1 MVTQEDTSI
10 KFRACFGL
18 YKNNI
23 PQFDTSTYSEAGMNI
38 SDFRKMLIKNDME
51 EYENELISFWYAEIQ
66 NKQKIESFLNKNVNR
81 DDVRQLEIDLTETL
95 IFLLSNTS
103 GDNISITFQKSR
115 NSKTTGNTAMI
126 DCVIQSLLTEYE
138 KHDFNLTEMEYD
150 EAEDELKGWCD
161 TDWIEN
167 YILEDRKENPRK
179 YHIRCEQDIYHFDSF
194 ETFHDC
200 LDDIMIEKYA
210 RDHCSYK
217 EITLDFLIEN
227 LGLLKKNSKKK
238 VGAKPKNI
246 RLLYVATNLSYL
258 KRIDRFIL
266 NTDGVKNINQLKL
279 SNKDYRFIHDCLVFF
294 GLCED
299 YSKNEINS
307 TTPEKY
313 ICTTL
318 NQKNNSLVNRN
329 EHNGRFIYQTVSGLM
344 Q

>member
-23 PQFDTSTYSEAGMNI
+23 PQFDTSTYVEAGMNI
-38 SDFRKMLIKNDME
+38 TDFRKTLIKNDME
-51 EYENELISFWYAEIQ
+51 EYENELIAFWYSEIQ
-66 NKQKIESFLNKNVNR
+66 NKQKVESFLNRIDNKA
-81 DDVRQLEIDLTETL
+81 DVKQLEIDLSEAL
-95 IFLLSNTS
+95 IFLLSNESADCT
-103 GDNISITFQKSR
+103 SITFQKAR
-115 NSKTTGNTAMI
+115 NSKTISNKSILELT
-126 DCVIQSLLTEYE
+126 IQSFLSEYE

-150 EAEDELKGWCD
+150 EAEEELKGWCD
-161 TDWIEN
+161 SDWIEN

-200 LDDIMIEKYA
+200 LDEIMIEKYA
-210 RDHCSYK
+210 RDHYSYK
-217 EITLDFLIEN
+217 EITLDLLLDN
-227 LGLLKKNSKKK
+227 LSQLKKHTKQK
-238 VGAKPKNI
+238 VGAKPKNT
-246 RLLYVATNLSYL
+246 RLLFVAANLSYL

-279 SNKDYRFIHDCLVFF
+279 LNKDYRFIHDCLVFF

-299 YSKNEINS
+299 YSKNEINT

-313 ICTTL
+313 IYTTL
-318 NQKNNSLVNRN
+318 NQKNNSIKNRN
-329 EHNGRFIYQTVSGLM
+329 EHNARFIYQTVSGLM
-344 Q
+344 

>member
-23 PQFDTSTYSEAGMNI
+23 PQFDTSTYVEASMNI
-38 SDFRKMLIKNDME
+38 NDFRKMLIKNDME
-51 EYENELISFWYAEIQ
+51 EYENELLAFWYAEIQ
-66 NKQKIESFLNKNVNR
+66 NKQKIESFLTRIDNKA
-81 DDVRQLEIDLTETL
+81 DVRQLEVDLTETL

-103 GDNISITFQKSR
+103 ADNTSITFQKSR
-115 NSKTTGNTAMI
+115 NSKTTCNTAII

-138 KHDFNLTEMEYD
+138 KHDFNLTEMEYE
-150 EAEDELKGWCD
+150 EAEEELKGWCD
-161 TDWIEN
+161 SDWIEN

-179 YHIRCEQDIYHFDSF
+179 YYIRCEQDIYHFDSF
-194 ETFHDC
+194 ETFHIC
-200 LDDIMIEKYA
+200 LDEIMIEKYA
-210 RDHCSYK
+210 KDHCSYK
-217 EITLDFLIEN
+217 KITLDLLLDN
-227 LGLLKKNSKKK
+227 LSQLKKHTKQK
-238 VGAKPKNI
+238 VGAKPKNT
-246 RLLYVATNLSYL
+246 RLLFVAANLSYL

-313 ICTTL
+313 IYTTL
-318 NQKNNSLVNRN
+318 NQKNNSLVKRN
-329 EHNGRFIYQTVSGLM
+329 EHNARFIYQTVSGLM